1 MDEYLKIG
9 ATIIAAL
16 GGSGAII
23 LGVSNYLGKIWANR
37 LMVKEKAEHDRELE
51 KLRTELHQESQQNL
65 AKLNSEIEIYKQTQL
80 REHND
85 KLLIYR
91 ATIDLVATM
100 LAKVEM
106 IVLRNKQQLT
116 AQEAEQFET
125 ERLKIYGYLA
135 MIAPQ
140 EVMDANDVFID
151 QLLAV
156 VFDGKSVS
164 WEVIRSKALNLTN
177 AMRKD
182 IGIDKSEASYNGER

>member
-16 GGSGAII
+16 SGSGAII
-23 LGVSNYLGKIWANR
+23 LGLANYLGKIWANR

-65 AKLNSEIEIYKQTQL
+65 AKLNSEIEVYKKTQL

-182 IGIDKSEASYNGER
+182 IGIDKSEVSYNGER

>member
-1 MDEYLKIG
+1 M
-9 ATIIAAL
+9 
-16 GGSGAII
+16 
-23 LGVSNYLGKIWANR
+23 GKPVNGKR
-37 LMVKEKAEHDRELE
+37 KAEHDRELE

-116 AQEAEQFET
+116 AQKQS
-125 ERLKIYGYLA
+125 
-135 MIAPQ
+135 
-140 EVMDANDVFID
+140 N
-151 QLLAV
+151 
-156 VFDGKSVS
+156 
-164 WEVIRSKALNLTN
+164 SKQSA
-177 AMRKD
+177 
-182 IGIDKSEASYNGER
+182 

>member
-23 LGVSNYLGKIWANR
+23 LGLANYLGKIWANR

-51 KLRTELHQESQQNL
+51 KLRTGLHQESQQNL
-65 AKLNSEIEIYKQTQL
+65 AKLNSEIEVYKQTQL

-116 AQEAEQFET
+116 AQEREQFEA

-156 VFDGKSVS
+156 VFDGKYVS

-182 IGIDKSEASYNGER
+182 IGIDKSEVSYNGER

>member
-1 MDEYLKIG
+1 MDEYIKIG

-23 LGVSNYLGKIWANR
+23 LGLANYLGKIWANR
-37 LMVKEKAEHDRELE
+37 LMVKETAEHDRELE
-51 KLRTELHQESQQNL
+51 KLRTGLHQESQQNL
-65 AKLNSEIEIYKQTQL
+65 AKLNSEIEVYKQTQL

-116 AQEAEQFET
+116 VQEREQFEA

-182 IGIDKSEASYNGER
+182 IGIDKSEVSYNGER

>member
-16 GGSGAII
+16 SGSGAII
-23 LGVSNYLGKIWANR
+23 LGLANYLGKIWANR

-65 AKLNSEIEIYKQTQL
+65 AKLNSEIEVYKKTQL

-125 ERLKIYGYLA
+125 ERLQIYGYLA

-182 IGIDKSEASYNGER
+182 IGIDKSEVSYNGER

>member
-9 ATIIAAL
+9 ATIIATL

-23 LGVSNYLGKIWANR
+23 LGLSNYLGKIWANR

-182 IGIDKSEASYNGER
+182 IGIDKSQVSYNGER

>member
-23 LGVSNYLGKIWANR
+23 LGLANYLGKIWANR

-51 KLRTELHQESQQNL
+51 KLRTELHRESQQNL
-65 AKLNSEIEIYKQTQL
+65 AKINSEIEVYKQTQL

-91 ATIDLVATM
+91 ATIDLVAIM

-140 EVMDANDVFID
+140 EVMDANDMFID

-182 IGIDKSEASYNGER
+182 IGIDKSEVSYNGER

>member
-23 LGVSNYLGKIWANR
+23 LSLANYLGKIWANR

-65 AKLNSEIEIYKQTQL
+65 AKLNSEIEVYKQTQL

-182 IGIDKSEASYNGER
+182 IGIDKSVVSYNGER

>member
-1 MDEYLKIG
+1 MDEYIKIG
-9 ATIIAAL
+9 VTIIAAL

-23 LGVSNYLGKIWANR
+23 LGLSNYLGKIWANR

-65 AKLNSEIEIYKQTQL
+65 AKLNSEIEVYKQTQL

-182 IGIDKSEASYNGER
+182 IGIDKSVVSYNGER

>member
-23 LGVSNYLGKIWANR
+23 LGLANYLGKIWANR

-51 KLRTELHQESQQNL
+51 KLRTWLHQESQQNL
-65 AKLNSEIEIYKQTQL
+65 AKLNSEIEVYKQTQL

-116 AQEAEQFET
+116 AQEREQFEA

-156 VFDGKSVS
+156 VFDGKYVS

-182 IGIDKSEASYNGER
+182 IGIDKSEVSYNGER